1 MMKPNKPV
9 SQRIQEFGTQLIKL
23 DKAPTPWPRMFVSA
37 VASTLP
43 LMIGYANEHLGVS
56 VYGALTGYL
65 LALNDHLGTFKQR
78 LQIVTLTFLFLLCG
92 FSIGF
97 WAHTNAVA
105 FYIFV
110 PLLIYGIGVLGGE
123 GAEAERA
130 VLFLVISIIVSYF
143 SKPLPESVQF
153 LLLEYALIAF
163 VTVML
168 AIPILMRIKAL
179 EPEMISGLRE
189 NLKKSLNRKL
199 EKHIHAI
206 SYVCAALFAIW
217 LAFHFQF
224 ERGYW
229 IVITVLLVMRAD
241 RTQSLYISSQRLVGT
256 ALGVLA
262 FDLFLL
268 THPPA
273 AVLIAWVMVCTFL
286 VPLSLKRNYLI
297 ASFFI
302 TSFVVTL
309 LELATIHQG
318 TLDIDMTTPFLRLQA
333 TFIGCVIGV
342 MGTAFSKTLAS
353 ALSLWRPP
361 PSGRSS

>member
-1 MMKPNKPV
+1 MNANGKPV
-9 SQRIQEFGTQLIKL
+9 SQHIRKIGTELIKL
-23 DKAPTPWPRMFVSA
+23 DTAPAPWPRMFVSSFA
-37 VASTLP
+37 ATLP
-43 LMIGYANEHLGVS
+43 LVIGYANEHLGIS

-78 LQIVTLTFLFLLCG
+78 MQIVALTFLFLLCG

-105 FYIFV
+105 FYLFV

-143 SKPLPESVQF
+143 SKPIPEPVLF
-153 LLLEYALIAF
+153 LLFEYSLIAF
-163 VTVML
+163 VTVLL
-168 AIPILMRIKAL
+168 AIPILMRIKAR
-179 EPEMISGLRE
+179 EPEMFSGLRE
-189 NLKKSLNRKL
+189 NFKKSLNRKI

-206 SYVCAALFAIW
+206 SYVGAALFAIW
-217 LAFHFQF
+217 LAFHFQI

-241 RTQSLYISSQRLVGT
+241 RTQSLYISSQRLAGT

-268 THPPA
+268 AHPPA
-273 AVLIAWVMVCTFL
+273 AVLIAWVMVCSFL
-286 VPLSLKRNYLI
+286 VPLLLKRNYLI

-333 TFIGCVIGV
+333 TFIGCVIAV
-342 MGTAFSKTLAS
+342 LGTAFSKTLAAAHS
-353 ALSLWRPP
+353 YWWP
-361 PSGRSS
+361 PSSIRRS